1 MKDKELRKLIGSR
14 AKQRR
19 LELNLTQPYVA
30 EKMGV
35 TASTILRYENGSI
48 DNTKKMV
55 LEGLSEALHVSI
67 EWLKGETDEYET
79 DITDKKE
86 LQIRDAMGDILK
98 QFPLDLNKTEDAFS
112 KDLLLLMLK
121 QYELFLDSFQ
131 FACKNYKGS
140 TKDADIAKVMG
151 FESKDEY
158 NEIMFLREITHT
170 VNAFND
176 MADVIRLYSK
186 KPEAAEIV
194 MGHNREDLLGLGKI
208 FSMLSYLA
216 LFNEDYEALNCEI
229 QDDQLAFT
237 IKTNYD
243 LPVEFSNHSEEFY
256 IIGQNN
262 RVRLLVKLQNGRLK
276 QYYSNYKDY
285 DYIPSEDTAIPKTLS
300 ACMDKKLR
308 RPAKRDNCY
317 TWFPVTEA
325 FLHDPLKQKTY
336 LKHCLPYYLSV
347 LK

>member
-131 FACKNYKGS
+131 FACKNYKGN

-176 MADVIRLYSK
+176 MADVVRLYSK
-186 KPEAAEIV
+186 KPEAAEQRLANLLSEV
-194 MGHNREDLLGLGKI
+194 M
-208 FSMLSYLA
+208 Y
-216 LFNEDYEALNCEI
+216 
-229 QDDQLAFT
+229 DD
-237 IKTNYD
+237 
-243 LPVEFSNHSEEFY
+243 SE
-256 IIGQNN
+256 
-262 RVRLLVKLQNGRLK
+262 
-276 QYYSNYKDY
+276 
-285 DYIPSEDTAIPKTLS
+285 
-300 ACMDKKLR
+300 
-308 RPAKRDNCY
+308 
-317 TWFPVTEA
+317 
-325 FLHDPLKQKTY
+325 
-336 LKHCLPYYLSV
+336 SV
-347 LK
+347 

>member
-67 EWLKGETDEYET
+67 EWLRGETDEYET

-98 QFPLDLNKTEDAFS
+98 QLPLDLNKTEDAFS

-176 MADVIRLYSK
+176 MADVVRLYSK

-194 MGHNREDLLGLGKI
+194 MGHNQEDLLGLGKI

-243 LPVEFSNHSEEFY
+243 LPVKFSNHSEEIY

-262 RVRLLVKLQNGRLK
+262 RVRLLVKSQNGRLK

-308 RPAKRDNCY
+308 RPAKRETCY

>member
-86 LQIRDAMGDILK
+86 LQIRDAMGNILK
-98 QFPLDLNKTEDAFS
+98 QLPLDLNKTEDAFS

-176 MADVIRLYSK
+176 MADVVRLYSK

-216 LFNEDYEALNCEI
+216 LFNEDYESLNCEI

-243 LPVEFSNHSEEFY
+243 LPVKFSNHSEEFY

-262 RVRLLVKLQNGRLK
+262 CVRLLVKSQNGRLK

-308 RPAKRDNCY
+308 RPARKETCY
-317 TWFPVTEA
+317 TWFPVTED
-325 FLHDPLKQKTY
+325 FLKNPLKQKTY
-336 LKHCLPYYLSV
+336 LKHCLPYYLSI

>member
-1 MKDKELRKLIGSR
+1 
-14 AKQRR
+14 
-19 LELNLTQPYVA
+19 
-30 EKMGV
+30 
-35 TASTILRYENGSI
+35 
-48 DNTKKMV
+48 
-55 LEGLSEALHVSI
+55 
-67 EWLKGETDEYET
+67 
-79 DITDKKE
+79 
-86 LQIRDAMGDILK
+86 
-98 QFPLDLNKTEDAFS
+98 
-112 KDLLLLMLK
+112 
-121 QYELFLDSFQ
+121 
-131 FACKNYKGS
+131 
-140 TKDADIAKVMG
+140 
-151 FESKDEY
+151 
-158 NEIMFLREITHT
+158 
-170 VNAFND
+170 
-176 MADVIRLYSK
+176 
-186 KPEAAEIV
+186 

-262 RVRLLVKLQNGRLK
+262 RVRLLVKSQNGRLK

-308 RPAKRDNCY
+308 RPAKRETCY

>member
-1 MKDKELRKLIGSR
+1 
-14 AKQRR
+14 
-19 LELNLTQPYVA
+19 
-30 EKMGV
+30 
-35 TASTILRYENGSI
+35 
-48 DNTKKMV
+48 
-55 LEGLSEALHVSI
+55 
-67 EWLKGETDEYET
+67 
-79 DITDKKE
+79 
-86 LQIRDAMGDILK
+86 
-98 QFPLDLNKTEDAFS
+98 
-112 KDLLLLMLK
+112 
-121 QYELFLDSFQ
+121 
-131 FACKNYKGS
+131 
-140 TKDADIAKVMG
+140 
-151 FESKDEY
+151 
-158 NEIMFLREITHT
+158 
-170 VNAFND
+170 
-176 MADVIRLYSK
+176 
-186 KPEAAEIV
+186 
-194 MGHNREDLLGLGKI
+194 MGHNQEDLLGLGKI

-243 LPVEFSNHSEEFY
+243 LPVKFSNHSEEIY

-262 RVRLLVKLQNGRLK
+262 CVRLLVKSQNGRLK

-285 DYIPSEDTAIPKTLS
+285 DYIPSEDIAIPKTLS

-325 FLHDPLKQKTY
+325 FLHDSLKQKTY

>member
-1 MKDKELRKLIGSR
+1 MIVKKMPILQGFPDFETVKKLTKNRGFSERFVPLFYDIETTGLSRNSTFLYLIG
-14 AKQRR
+14 AVAYEENNWQMYQWMIENEEEEP
-19 LELNLTQPYVA
+19 ELLKTFSEFLQDFSCTIQYNGDSFDQPYLDA
-30 EKMGV
+30 
-35 TASTILRYENGSI
+35 RYQI
-48 DNTKKMV
+48 H
-55 LEGLSEALHVSI
+55 GLSSPFAKLPSLDLYRELKP
-67 EWLKGETDEYET
+67 LKGLLKLSRMNQPSMESFLG
-79 DITDKKE
+79 ITERNYCD
-86 LQIRDAMGDILK
+86 GC
-98 QFPLDLNKTEDAFS
+98 
-112 KDLLLLMLK
+112 
-121 QYELFLDSFQ
+121 
-131 FACKNYKGS
+131 AC
-140 TKDADIAKVMG
+140 
-151 FESKDEY
+151 
-158 NEIMFLREITHT
+158 
-170 VNAFND
+170 
-176 MADVIRLYSK
+176 IRLYKQFASGK

-194 MGHNREDLLGLGKI
+194 MGHNQEDLLGLGKI

-243 LPVEFSNHSEEFY
+243 LPVKFSNHSEEIY

-262 RVRLLVKLQNGRLK
+262 CVRLLVKSQNGRLK

-285 DYIPSEDTAIPKTLS
+285 DYIPSEDTAIPKALS

-308 RPAKRDNCY
+308 RPAKRETCY

>member
-1 MKDKELRKLIGSR
+1 
-14 AKQRR
+14 
-19 LELNLTQPYVA
+19 
-30 EKMGV
+30 
-35 TASTILRYENGSI
+35 
-48 DNTKKMV
+48 
-55 LEGLSEALHVSI
+55 
-67 EWLKGETDEYET
+67 
-79 DITDKKE
+79 
-86 LQIRDAMGDILK
+86 
-98 QFPLDLNKTEDAFS
+98 
-112 KDLLLLMLK
+112 
-121 QYELFLDSFQ
+121 
-131 FACKNYKGS
+131 
-140 TKDADIAKVMG
+140 
-151 FESKDEY
+151 
-158 NEIMFLREITHT
+158 
-170 VNAFND
+170 
-176 MADVIRLYSK
+176 
-186 KPEAAEIV
+186 

-216 LFNEDYEALNCEI
+216 LFNEDYEALDCEI

-237 IKTNYD
+237 IRMQYD

-308 RPAKRDNCY
+308 RPAKRENCY

-325 FLHDPLKQKTY
+325 FLHDPLKQKIY

>member
-1 MKDKELRKLIGSR
+1 
-14 AKQRR
+14 
-19 LELNLTQPYVA
+19 
-30 EKMGV
+30 
-35 TASTILRYENGSI
+35 
-48 DNTKKMV
+48 
-55 LEGLSEALHVSI
+55 
-67 EWLKGETDEYET
+67 
-79 DITDKKE
+79 
-86 LQIRDAMGDILK
+86 
-98 QFPLDLNKTEDAFS
+98 
-112 KDLLLLMLK
+112 
-121 QYELFLDSFQ
+121 
-131 FACKNYKGS
+131 
-140 TKDADIAKVMG
+140 
-151 FESKDEY
+151 
-158 NEIMFLREITHT
+158 
-170 VNAFND
+170 
-176 MADVIRLYSK
+176 
-186 KPEAAEIV
+186 

-317 TWFPVTEA
+317 TWCPVTEA